1 MMHCGDPPL
10 FDLTN
15 NNTIRMF
22 QMLIAF
28 NEMYTIIHR
37 HLCLFV
43 CIFGAFLNF
52 IHCIVL
58 SRRSMRIYTINALL
72 WQMAVFDALTM
83 TSYAIYI
90 MRFRLIDDENS
101 IGYSYY
107 WLIFLIGHVTASIA
121 LHTGSLYLSVIMAY
135 IRWISLDRLDAKW
148 MNHTAIRYI
157 FVYTCLFLTLISI
170 PTILV
175 HQIVPVSEVF
185 GTNDTQYAGLYTVQL
200 DETDIN
206 GCKIFRLNLW
216 ITGIMF
222 KGLPC
227 GLLLLFTIA
236 LIIKLYEV
244 SEKRRLLRGETSI
257 SCASANAS
265 DRNVLIGIDQQARR
279 KKAISVDKTTSM
291 LIIMLLIFLITELP
305 QGLLA
310 ILSAIYPTHVQTFI
324 YVYLGE
330 LLDLLSLINC
340 LTSFTL
346 YSLMSS
352 TYRSTAL
359 SLFCRHRNTKK
370 KKRTSQQT
378 FNSLKLLLT

>member
-1 MMHCGDPPL
+1 
-10 FDLTN
+10 
-15 NNTIRMF
+15 
-22 QMLIAF
+22 
-28 NEMYTIIHR
+28 
-37 HLCLFV
+37 
-43 CIFGAFLNF
+43 
-52 IHCIVL
+52 
-58 SRRSMRIYTINALL
+58 MRIYTINALL

-244 SEKRRLLRGETSI
+244 SEKRRLLRGEASI

-330 LLDLLSLINC
+330 LLDLPSLINC

-359 SLFCRHRNTKK
+359 SLFCPHRNKKK